1 MKLLLL
7 FLTIAG
13 YIHPIADKKLSAEK
27 ILFLHVTEKGTVSS
41 GRDSVY
47 KENIAG
53 YIQERLFNSYIST
66 GKMYTRIK
74 LEKINT
80 AVPDLIVQVVTKE
93 IQEGQKRALKDLC
106 LDKYKKLYD
115 NIDKKNQDKVQK
127 QFPVLFQKDYQ

>member
-27 ILFLHVTEKGTVSS
+27 ILFLKVTEKGTVSS

-74 LEKINT
+74 IEKINT